1 MNGSSR
7 VGEPALAARLRREM
21 EGEVLF
27 DAFSRGRYSTD
38 ASIYQI
44 EPIGV
49 VMPRHEQDVVCA
61 IQIAAE
67 EGIPVL
73 PRGGGTSQIGQTVGE
88 ALVLDTSKYQN
99 RIHSFDPGA
108 ATVCVEPGLVLDQ
121 LNRFLKPHGLFF
133 PVDVSTGN
141 RATIGGMAGNNS
153 CGARSIRYGNMV
165 HNVRAIEAVLADG
178 TRAQFSESINLA
190 QDNPRYR
197 DLADRLRRIGEREA
211 EEIAGRYPK
220 LLRRVG
226 GYNLDML
233 TTRDGNLARLLV
245 GSEGTLAFFSRLHL
259 DLQRIPAHKV
269 LGICHFPSF
278 YQAMD
283 STRHIVKLDPSAVEL
298 VDRTMIELS
307 REIPMFR
314 ATVDRFVNGQPDA
327 LLLVEFAGDDR
338 DEQHRRL
345 KQLVE
350 LLGSLGFPDAVVEAI
365 EPGFQQAVWEV
376 RKAGLNIMM
385 SMKGDGKP
393 VSFIEDCAVAL
404 EDLAEYTDRLTQVF
418 RKHGTTGTWYAHA
431 SV

>member
-1 MNGSSR
+1 MLIPLISLASR
-7 VGEPALAARLRREM
+7 TREL

-44 EPIGV
+44 EPLGV
-49 VMPRHEQDVVCA
+49 VLPRHEQDVVRA
-61 IQIAAE
+61 IQIAGD

-73 PRGGGTSQIGQTVGE
+73 PRGGGTSQTGQTVGK
-88 ALVLDTSKYQN
+88 ALVLDTSKYM
-99 RIHSFDPGA
+99 HSVVAFDPGA
-108 ATVCVEPGLVLDQ
+108 GTVCVEPGLVLDQ
-121 LNRFLKPHGLFF
+121 LNRFLKPHGLFY

-141 RATIGGMAGNNS
+141 RATLGGMAGNNS

-165 HNVRAIEAVLADG
+165 HNVRAIDALLADG
-178 TRAQFSESINLA
+178 SHAHFGDDTRLP
-190 QDNPRYR
+190 DNPRYA
-197 DLADRLRRIGEREA
+197 DLSERLRRLGEREA
-211 EEIAGRYPK
+211 DEVAARFPR

-233 TTRDGNLARLLV
+233 PPRDRNLARLLV

-259 DLQRIPAHKV
+259 NLQRIPAHRV
-269 LGICHFPSF
+269 MGICHFPSF

-314 ATVDRFVNGQPDA
+314 ATVERFVKGKPDA
-327 LLLVEFAGDDR
+327 LLLVEFSGDDR
-338 DEQHRRL
+338 DEQLRRL
-345 KQLVE
+345 RQLVD
-350 LLGSLGFPDAVVEAI
+350 LMGSLGFPDAVVEAI
-365 EPGFQQAVWEV
+365 DTGFQQAVWEV

-385 SMKGDGKP
+385 SMKG
-393 VSFIEDCAVAL
+393 STL
-404 EDLAEYTDRLTQVF
+404 
-418 RKHGTTGTWYAHA
+418 
-431 SV
+431 